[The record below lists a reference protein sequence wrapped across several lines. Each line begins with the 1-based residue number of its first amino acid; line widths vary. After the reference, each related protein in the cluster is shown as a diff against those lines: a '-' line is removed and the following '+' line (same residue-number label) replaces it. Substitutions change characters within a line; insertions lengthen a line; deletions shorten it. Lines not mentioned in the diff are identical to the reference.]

1 MFLRFLAPRH
11 HPSPSGRI
19 LTSRRAGDM
28 SNKHPAHCVSE
39 ATHVVTV
46 EDRRPFV
53 VNHQCLCTNFMA
65 PEKSYVLE
73 HVAHRRSRTFE
84 SRDLF
89 YRAREACRIS
99 IALRRHIE

>member
-1 MFLRFLAPRH
+1 
-11 HPSPSGRI
+11 
-19 LTSRRAGDM
+19 M
-28 SNKHPAHCVSE
+28 SNKHPVDCVSE

-65 PEKSYVLE
+65 PEKSCVLE

-84 SRDLF
+84 SRDAGSMLKWWMHHLEKCTDVF
-89 YRAREACRIS
+89 IKNAHLNMVQMR
-99 IALRRHIE
+99 LPPPPFFNVDPDM